1 MLVLVSTPLIPFLSS
16 LNSAICSRTNVL
28 EHLLASSCGSHFLP
42 RQWPAQIDRRQC
54 HLVTSA
60 SSVLMSTTK
69 DMEIHWIPRF
79 PMHGQ
84 HGGDVFA
91 TMLTLPS
98 HLEQGL
104 SLYGPSVFSGRPM
117 MSMQMSMISLLHYVS
132 VHGFLFLFIIDSR
145 CHFFSFSSRKIHT
158 AKLCSHWVNDCGSY
172 K

>member
-1 MLVLVSTPLIPFLSS
+1 
-16 LNSAICSRTNVL
+16 
-28 EHLLASSCGSHFLP
+28 
-42 RQWPAQIDRRQC
+42 
-54 HLVTSA
+54 
-60 SSVLMSTTK
+60 
-69 DMEIHWIPRF
+69 
-79 PMHGQ
+79 MHGQ

-145 CHFFSFSSRKIHT
+145 CHFFPFLHVRFTLLSAVIGLMIVEAINKF
-158 AKLCSHWVNDCGSY
+158 
-172 K
+172 